1 MFEMK
6 NKNAND
12 DKSND
17 ENSNS
22 LINIHKTKEEES
34 IEKILNL
41 QKKNSI
47 FKNHNFFMYPYFN
60 CNNYHF
66 MCCFK
71 QKKGW

>member
-41 QKKNSI
+41 
-47 FKNHNFFMYPYFN
+47 
-60 CNNYHF
+60 
-66 MCCFK
+66 
-71 QKKGW
+71 